1 MPAKDLY
8 HQTIKNALIADGW
21 TIIADP
27 YIIKYADD
35 KLYADLAA
43 SRPLAAQRNHQKIVV
58 EIKTFSE
65 ASPLSA
71 FHAALGQYIFYRD
84 LIRETA
90 PDFDLYLAI
99 HEIAHRRL
107 FLKPSIQL
115 GIRRNHVKFFVVD
128 LNQGKII
135 LWNPIIAT

>member
-8 HQTIKNALIADGW
+8 HQSIKNALIADGW

-43 SRPLAAQRNHQKIVV
+43 SRPLAAQRNHQKIIV

-65 ASPLSA
+65 ASPLNS

-90 PDFDLYLAI
+90 LEFDLYLAT
-99 HEIAHRRL
+99 HETAYHRL
-107 FLKPSIQL
+107 LLKPAIQL
-115 GIRRNHVKFFVVD
+115 GIRCNKVKFFIVD
-128 LNQGKII
+128 LNQEKII

>member
-1 MPAKDLY
+1 MRDGAGLSAGRSALA
-8 HQTIKNALIADGW
+8 QTRPGYALGA
-21 TIIADP
+21 P
-27 YIIKYADD
+27 QYPN